1 MLAQLLVSRE
11 NRRTDELWRAS
22 RPMLFSFNFV
32 STIRLAAARSACES
46 PSQYDDRDNPQRDPP
61 EIRGR
66 AGSCNIAR
74 AIRDGEGA
82 GPAASSSVLNGASAG
97 SSAGTLSPV

>member
-46 PSQYDDRDNPQRDPP
+46 PSQYDDRDNPQRD
-61 EIRGR
+61 
-66 AGSCNIAR
+66 
-74 AIRDGEGA
+74 RDKYPWHA
-82 GPAASSSVLNGASAG
+82 
-97 SSAGTLSPV
+97 